1 MFTNQPRTVFYVAV
15 LVRPP
20 TAGDPFLVDYRFIEA
35 LQQGLAGF
43 QGPPRNLFV
52 QQCQS
57 AFAREYRRA
66 VIAQLRQL
74 AEMTTPNAEAQKRF
88 NTEGP
93 NQ

>member
-1 MFTNQPRTVFYVAV
+1 MAQAV
-15 LVRPP
+15 WARHWACTLR
-20 TAGDPFLVDYRFIEA
+20 
-35 LQQGLAGF
+35 QQGLAGF